1 VCISSVFASQC
12 RLVHADAVALK
23 AFVALATSMTCDFRI
38 GAARKLAAAVR
49 WALPRETHEAHYA
62 AEDRGSWSRS
72 EFLRQAGHLIYDI
85 SL

>member
-1 VCISSVFASQC
+1 
-12 RLVHADAVALK
+12 
-23 AFVALATSMTCDFRI
+23 MTCDFRI

-62 AEDRGSWSRS
+62 AEDRGSWARS